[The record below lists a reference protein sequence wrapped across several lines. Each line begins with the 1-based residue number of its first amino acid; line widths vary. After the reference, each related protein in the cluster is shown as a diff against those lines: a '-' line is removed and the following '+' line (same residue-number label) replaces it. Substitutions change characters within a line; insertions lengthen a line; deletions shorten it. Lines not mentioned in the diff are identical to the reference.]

1 MLSRAICFLGSLGS
15 VAWVI
20 VAPYAILELSER
32 TEPGAVIVWVAWFGW
47 LAACVRL
54 VVMVDRATWDEM
66 DC

>member
-1 MLSRAICFLGSLGS
+1 

-66 DC
+66 H